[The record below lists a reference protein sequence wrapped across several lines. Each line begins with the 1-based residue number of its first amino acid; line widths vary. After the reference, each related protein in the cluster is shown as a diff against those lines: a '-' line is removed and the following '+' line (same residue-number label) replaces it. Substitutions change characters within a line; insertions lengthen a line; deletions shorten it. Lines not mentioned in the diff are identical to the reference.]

1 LRIIGDSTTQ
11 KGIAAGRDNAAGDIT
26 NIDSNNQTFQV
37 NLGES
42 SPVAAWMA
50 LLAQEISTD
59 KHVSD
64 FIDTLQMYHEK
75 HSHDGVD
82 GLEAKL
88 THSGRNSELSLA
100 LRKKELFTRLL
111 AKYSMFDSAQQIL
124 AYLLSKMEQDFR
136 SYVLP
141 NLAVGSSAD
150 IDHLFGQY
158 LIEPCANEIKS
169 GVFCLNAAIAAGMAY
184 WLAEQ
189 CYIRWHA

>member
-1 LRIIGDSTTQ
+1 MIGDSTTQ
-11 KGIAAGRDNAAGDIT
+11 KEIAAGRDNAAGDIT
-26 NIDSNNQTFQV
+26 NTNSNNQTFQV
-37 NLGES
+37 NLVGEK
-42 SPVAAWMA
+42 SPISAWMA
-50 LLAQEISTD
+50 LLAQEISTN

-75 HSHDGVD
+75 LSHDGIN

-88 THSGRNSELSLA
+88 THSGRDSELSLA

-141 NLAVGSSAD
+141 NLAGGSPAD

-189 CYIRWHA
+189 CYIRWHS

>member
-1 LRIIGDSTTQ
+1 MIGDSTTQ
-11 KGIAAGRDNAAGDIT
+11 KDIAAGRDNAAGDIT
-26 NIDSNNQTFQV
+26 NTNSNNQAFHV
-37 NLGES
+37 NLVDEK
-42 SPVAAWMA
+42 SPIAAWMA
-50 LLAQEISTD
+50 LLAQEISTNE
-59 KHVSD
+59 HVSD

-75 HSHDGVD
+75 HSHDGID

-88 THSGRNSELSLA
+88 AHSGRDSEISLA

-111 AKYSMFDSAQQIL
+111 AKYSMFDSAQQIF

-136 SYVLP
+136 SYVVP
-141 NLAVGSSAD
+141 NLVAGSSGD

-158 LIEPCANEIKS
+158 LIGPCANEIKS

>member
-1 LRIIGDSTTQ
+1 MIGDSTTQ
-11 KGIAAGRDNAAGDIT
+11 KNITAARDNAAGDIT
-26 NIDSNNQTFQV
+26 NTNSNNQTFNV
-37 NLGES
+37 NLLDEK
-42 SPVAAWMA
+42 SPIAAWMA
-50 LLAQEISTD
+50 LLAEEISTN

-88 THSGRNSELSLA
+88 THSGRDSEIRLA

-124 AYLLSKMEQDFR
+124 AFLLSKMEGDFR

-141 NLAVGSSAD
+141 NLAGGSPAD
-150 IDHLFGQY
+150 IDQLFGQY

-169 GVFCLNAAIAAGMAY
+169 GVFCLNAAIASGMVY

-189 CYIRWHA
+189 CYIRWHV